1 MASTPTKETGS
12 QGLLLQLMD
21 PANRADTY
29 PLYAQFRDRGPLHL
43 PEANLAVFSSY
54 RDCDEVLR
62 HPSTSSDRFKS
73 TIAQRILQRWPTAR
87 PLGPP
92 GFLFMDPPDHT
103 RLRRLVSKAF
113 APKVVNAFQSDI
125 AALADGLLDRIA
137 EKGRFD
143 VVEGFAY
150 PLQVAVICQLLGVSL
165 EDEPEF
171 S

>member
-1 MASTPTKETGS
+1 MHLGHNVRVTTAPTEQAES

-21 PANRADTY
+21 PANRADPY
-29 PLYAQFRDRGPLHL
+29 PLYAEFRDRGPQQL
-43 PEANLAVFSSY
+43 PEANLAVFSTY
-54 RDCDEVLR
+54 RDCEEALR
-62 HPSTSSDRFKS
+62 HPSTSSDRLKS
-73 TIAQRILQRWPTAR
+73 TIARRITQKWPTVR

-150 PLQVAVICQLLGVSL
+150 PLQVA
-165 EDEPEF
+165 
-171 S
+171 